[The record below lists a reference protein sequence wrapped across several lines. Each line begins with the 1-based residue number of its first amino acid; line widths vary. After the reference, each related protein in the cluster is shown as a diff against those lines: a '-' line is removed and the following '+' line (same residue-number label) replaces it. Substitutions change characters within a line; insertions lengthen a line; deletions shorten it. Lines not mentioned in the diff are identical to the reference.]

1 LKLKSLR
8 NKVINMGEEKSEEL
22 EELEAKARDEAIKK
36 ARDEAIK
43 QMLKAW
49 EERPEEKRGSWGTI
63 FGHDVI
69 SRDFVA
75 FHVTV
80 VLAKES
86 TMDVTAHATG
96 DNNYSRI
103 VQLSPG
109 ENENFITTN
118 PYKMKNVKITGLGS
132 EDQYAFGSMY

>member
-1 LKLKSLR
+1 
-8 NKVINMGEEKSEEL
+8 MGEEKSEEL
-22 EELEAKARDEAIKK
+22 EELEAK

-109 ENENFITTN
+109 ESKGFIN
-118 PYKMKNVKITGLGS
+118 KPSKMKNVKITGLGS

>member
-22 EELEAKARDEAIKK
+22 EELEAK

-109 ENENFITTN
+109 ESKGFIN
-118 PYKMKNVKITGLGS
+118 KPYKMKNVKITGLGS

>member
-1 LKLKSLR
+1 MKLKSLR

-22 EELEAKARDEAIKK
+22 EELEAKARDEAIK
-36 ARDEAIK
+36 

-63 FGHDVI
+63 FGHDAM
-69 SRDFVA
+69 SRTIA
-75 FHVTV
+75 ATYRVTV
-80 VLAKES
+80 VLAIES
-86 TMDVTAHATG
+86 TMGVTAHATG

-103 VQLSPG
+103 VKLSPG
-109 ENENFITTN
+109 EYENFSTNN

>member
-1 LKLKSLR
+1 LPQKQ
-8 NKVINMGEEKSEEL
+8 VL
-22 EELEAKARDEAIKK
+22 EELEAK

-63 FGHDVI
+63 FGHDAM
-69 SRDFVA
+69 SRNIA
-75 FHVTV
+75 AYRVTV

-96 DNNYSRI
+96 DYNYSRI
-103 VQLSPG
+103 VKLSPG
-109 ENENFITTN
+109 ENENFITNN